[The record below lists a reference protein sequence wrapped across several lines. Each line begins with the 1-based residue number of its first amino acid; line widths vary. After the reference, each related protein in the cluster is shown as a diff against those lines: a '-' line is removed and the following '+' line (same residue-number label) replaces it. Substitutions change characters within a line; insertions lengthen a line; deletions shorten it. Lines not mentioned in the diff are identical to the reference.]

1 MKYTHEQIK
10 EVIYQ
15 DILPFIS
22 LDGNSLEIKYIED
35 SSFGTIVYLDFD
47 GSGDGTAIIRM
58 VELIVQKD
66 FGKKVKVVDAGHVT
80 HL

>member
-47 GSGDGTAIIRM
+47 GPGDGTAIIRM